1 MIPVPRPILGFALLA
16 AVLAACSSGGATPS
30 GVATLDDPAASA
42 APAASG
48 SPAPSV
54 APADA
59 MLAFARCMRE
69 HGVDMPDPVVGAD
82 GGMTVSIGAEGGK
95 PIDAKT
101 LQTADEAC
109 KQLMPARPDGGST
122 QMTPEQ
128 QDAMLAFAKC
138 MREHGVNMPD
148 PEFGSGGT
156 KVAIGA
162 DGLSFDSPTFKA
174 ANEACRSIMPDAL
187 PGFVS
192 GSAGAPTVNGSGPD
206 SGGTTTSGPILH
218 AEPAQ

>member
-1 MIPVPRPILGFALLA
+1 MIPVPRRILAFTVLA

-30 GVATLDDPAASA
+30 GVATLDDPGASE

-59 MLAFARCMRE
+59 MLAFAKCMRE
-69 HGVDMPDPVVGAD
+69 HGVDMPDPVVNAD

-95 PIDAKT
+95 PIDTKT
-101 LQTADEAC
+101 MQAADEAC
-109 KQLMPARPDGGST
+109 KQLMPARPDGGPT
-122 QMTPEQ
+122 QMTAEQ

-156 KVAIGA
+156 KVTIGGEGIA
-162 DGLSFDSPTFKA
+162 FDSPTFKA
-174 ANEACRSIMPDAL
+174 AA
-187 PGFVS
+187 
-192 GSAGAPTVNGSGPD
+192 
-206 SGGTTTSGPILH
+206 
-218 AEPAQ
+218 

>member
-1 MIPVPRPILGFALLA
+1 MIQVPRPILGFALLA
-16 AVLAACSSGGATPS
+16 AVLAACSGGGATPS
-30 GVATLDDPAASA
+30 GVATLDDPEASTV
-42 APAASG
+42 PAASG
-48 SPAPSV
+48 SAAPSV

-59 MLAFARCMRE
+59 MLAFAKCMRE
-69 HGVDMPDPVVGAD
+69 HGVDMPDPVVNAD

-95 PIDAKT
+95 PIDTKT
-101 LQTADEAC
+101 MQAADEAC
-109 KQLMPARPDGGST
+109 KHLMPARPDGGPT

-148 PEFGSGGT
+148 PEFGNGGT
-156 KVAIGA
+156 KVTIGGEGIA
-162 DGLSFDSPTFKA
+162 FDSPTFKA
-174 ANEACRSIMPDAL
+174 ADEACRSIMPDAM

-192 GSAGAPTVNGSGPD
+192 GGAGGPSVSGSGPD
-206 SGGTTTSGPILH
+206 SGGTTTTGPTLH